1 MISNDD
7 HNNLLL
13 TRRAFLERSSFAGA
27 VVALG
32 PTFKSRGLAP
42 GSTDEAGST
51 DWPRFGYDLGNSR
64 FNPHEAVIGRDNVGQ
79 LNLQWTFE
87 AAAPIQ
93 NCPAV
98 VGDTLY
104 FGSWDGHYYAIG
116 ADTGQLKWKSD
127 LLLPPLESG
136 FHEIR
141 SSPAYSDGRIYFG
154 TGSAKMHC
162 FDAETG
168 KEIWQTLLDSEPL
181 NDAQITC
188 SPIVCQ
194 GMVFVGTSSGNSQI
208 ACLDAETG
216 KVRWRFFIVPS
227 SKTAGGAVWTAP
239 AIDEEHD
246 ILYNVTGSVKGFRP
260 AGPMLYTES
269 VLAHD
274 LHTGELLWHYQ
285 PRPADTHDLDFGSH
299 PMIFDA
305 VSPLQRGAVRQCVGA
320 GKKDGFYCLD
330 RYTGE
335 RYWRVMLTDTG
346 EAGGPRMSSTAV
358 AYNQV
363 FMVSNANPPKGPMSV
378 TAALNAYTGEIE
390 WWVPNAVR
398 IRAPVAVA
406 NGVFYQG
413 LTDGSLEALD
423 TRSGRHLWQY
433 QLPSPHR
440 GGFTIANGR
449 LYASNGELSLD
460 GQATTDRYSIYAF
473 AVAGK

>member
-1 MISNDD
+1 MTYLNDGF
-7 HNNLLL
+7 L
-13 TRRAFLERSSFAGA
+13 TRRAFLERSSFAGTI
-27 VVALG
+27 LG
-32 PTFKSRGLAP
+32 LEPILKLRGLVSRSADDTN
-42 GSTDEAGST
+42 SAS
-51 DWPRFGYDLGNSR
+51 WPSFGYDLCNSR
-64 FNPHEAVIGRDNVGQ
+64 FNSSETTIGRKNVGQ
-79 LNLQWTFE
+79 LNLRWTFE
-87 AAAPIQ
+87 ADAPIQ

-98 VGDTLY
+98 VGNTLY
-104 FGSWDGHYYAIG
+104 FGSWDGHYYAIS
-116 ADTGQLKWKSD
+116 ANTGQLKWKSD
-127 LLLPPLESG
+127 LLLSPLESG
-136 FHEIR
+136 FYEIR
-141 SSPAYSDGRIYFG
+141 SSPAHSDGRIYFG
-154 TGSAKMHC
+154 TGSAKVHC
-162 FDAETG
+162 LNAETG
-168 KEIWQTLLDSEPL
+168 EELWQTLLDAEPL

-188 SPIVCQ
+188 SPIVYQ
-194 GMVFVGTSSGNSQI
+194 DMVFVGTSSGNSQI

-216 KVRWRFFIVPS
+216 KVRWKFFVVPS
-227 SKTAGGAVWTAP
+227 SKIAGGAVWTAP
-239 AIDEEHD
+239 AIDEEHG
-246 ILYNVTGSVKGFRP
+246 ILYNVTGSVKGFQP

-274 LHTGELLWHYQ
+274 LYTGEHLWYYQ

-335 RYWRVMLTDTG
+335 KYWRTMLTDAG

-390 WWVPNAVR
+390 WWVPNMVR

-413 LTDGSLEALD
+413 LTDGNLEALD
-423 TRSGRHLWQY
+423 TRSGRQLWRY

-440 GGFTIANGR
+440 GGFAIANGI

-460 GQATTDRYSIYAF
+460 GQASTDRYSIYAF
-473 AVAGK
+473 STSDK